1 MTRVRITHVESFNV
15 FAPGARPSFAWRE
28 GLRGGPADGLVAV
41 LRLHTDEGVA
51 GVAVTQNRAS
61 AVVLEDLVGRLL
73 REELV
78 GTDPLE
84 RERIW
89 HRMWEL
95 DRTEEF
101 PVWLI
106 GLVDSAL
113 WDLAG
118 RLYGLP
124 TWELIGGFRREIPA
138 YASTSTFASVG
149 EYLEVVTQCIE
160 LGYPAIKLH
169 AWGDARRDAALC
181 AAVREHVGA
190 GFPLM
195 YDGSAAFDLADA
207 VYVGDAL
214 SEAHYL
220 WYEEPMREFNVT
232 AYKWLADRVSVPL
245 NVAETSDGVHMN
257 TADFIAS
264 GCATFVRTS
273 TELRG
278 GFTGAMRIAHL
289 ADAFRLR
296 AEPHG
301 NTVYARH
308 LCMAIP
314 NCTYYESLVTTNPV
328 QREFGIDEN
337 GMVKAPMAP
346 GVGLPVGPEYPKALE
361 SYVVDPAGDPLSRD
375 TSIRHSAAS

>member
-1 MTRVRITHVESFNV
+1 MARVRITHVESFKV
-15 FAPGARPSFAWRE
+15 FAPGARPNFAWRE

-41 LRLHTDEGVA
+41 LRLRTDQGVA
-51 GVAVTQNRAS
+51 GVAATQYRGS
-61 AVVLEDLVGRLL
+61 AVVFEDLVGRVL

-89 HRMWEL
+89 HRLWEL

-101 PVWLI
+101 PIWLI
-106 GLVDSAL
+106 GLVDCAL

-118 RLYGLP
+118 RLYGSP
-124 TWELIGGFRREIPA
+124 TWEVLGGFRREIPA

-190 GFPLM
+190 TFPLM
-195 YDGSAAFDLADA
+195 YDGSAGFDLADA

-245 NVAETSDGVHMN
+245 NIAETSDGAHMN

-273 TELRG
+273 TVLRG

-301 NTVYARH
+301 NTVYTRH

-328 QREFGIDEN
+328 QRELGLDEKGILR
-337 GMVKAPMAP
+337 APTGP
-346 GVGLPVGPEYPKALE
+346 GVGLDPGPDYPPELAE
-361 SYVVDPAGDPLSRD
+361 YVVKP
-375 TSIRHSAAS
+375 

>member
-1 MTRVRITHVESFNV
+1 M
-15 FAPGARPSFAWRE
+15 
-28 GLRGGPADGLVAV
+28 GPRRAS
-41 LRLHTDEGVA
+41 LRLA
-51 GVAVTQNRAS
+51 
-61 AVVLEDLVGRLL
+61 DLG
-73 REELV
+73 
-78 GTDPLE
+78 G
-84 RERIW
+84 
-89 HRMWEL
+89 
-95 DRTEEF
+95 
-101 PVWLI
+101 
-106 GLVDSAL
+106 
-113 WDLAG
+113 AG
-118 RLYGLP
+118 RLS
-124 TWELIGGFRREIPA
+124 TRDPA

-149 EYLEVVTQCIE
+149 EYLDVVTQCIE
-160 LGYPAIKLH
+160 LGYPAIKVH

-181 AAVREHVGA
+181 TAVREHVGA
-190 GFPLM
+190 SFPLM

-232 AYKWLADRVSVPL
+232 AYKWLADRVRVPL
-245 NVAETSDGVHMN
+245 NVAETSDGAHMN

-273 TELRG
+273 TDLRG

-328 QREFGIDEN
+328 QRELGLDEKGI
-337 GMVKAPMAP
+337 VLTAPR
-346 GVGLPVGPEYPKALE
+346 GPRASVWKSRVPISSAATLAE
-361 SYVVDPAGDPLSRD
+361 YVVEP
-375 TSIRHSAAS
+375 

>member
-1 MTRVRITHVESFNV
+1 
-15 FAPGARPSFAWRE
+15 
-28 GLRGGPADGLVAV
+28 
-41 LRLHTDEGVA
+41 
-51 GVAVTQNRAS
+51 
-61 AVVLEDLVGRLL
+61 VLEDLVGRLL

-84 RERIW
+84 REQIW

-101 PVWLI
+101 PIWLI
-106 GLVDSAL
+106 GLVDNAL

-118 RLYGLP
+118 RLYGSP
-124 TWELIGGFRREIPA
+124 TWEVLGGYRREIPA

-149 EYLEVVTQCIE
+149 EYLEVVAQCME

-181 AAVREHVGA
+181 AAVRERVGA
-190 GFPLM
+190 SFPLM

-232 AYKWLADRVSVPL
+232 AYKWLAGRVSVPL

-264 GCATFVRTS
+264 GCATFCCRQ
-273 TELRG
+273 
-278 GFTGAMRIAHL
+278 
-289 ADAFRLR
+289 D
-296 AEPHG
+296 
-301 NTVYARH
+301 
-308 LCMAIP
+308 
-314 NCTYYESLVTTNPV
+314 
-328 QREFGIDEN
+328 
-337 GMVKAPMAP
+337 
-346 GVGLPVGPEYPKALE
+346 
-361 SYVVDPAGDPLSRD
+361 
-375 TSIRHSAAS
+375 